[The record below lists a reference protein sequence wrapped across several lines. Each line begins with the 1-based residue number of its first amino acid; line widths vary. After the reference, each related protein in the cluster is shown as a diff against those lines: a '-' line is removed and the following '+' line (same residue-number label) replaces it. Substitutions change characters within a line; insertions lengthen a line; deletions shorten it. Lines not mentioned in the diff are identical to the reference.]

1 MNSIFYRL
9 LLPLLLLCPV
19 KGNAYTL
26 YFGEDQDGAIG
37 VRSSFTNAN
46 AAQADFLNAL
56 STSSTATFES
66 GPLSPINFGIAS
78 ATLSGPIGLV
88 NQPTG
93 TNPYAAYPHSG
104 NRFLQSTSGQFDI
117 TFSVNIG
124 AFGFYA
130 IDIADSGGDLWLRIT
145 QANGNILSINVPE
158 SMPSADGSALFFG
171 LVAESS
177 DEWIKSAYFYDPNN
191 AAELFAFDDFIAG
204 IPIEITEPGDVPEPE
219 TWLLLLFGLG
229 GLYRK
234 LRAQGG
240 AIPAVE

>member
-1 MNSIFYRL
+1 M
-9 LLPLLLLCPV
+9 LLLLLMCPV

-46 AAQADFLNAL
+46 AARTDFLNAL
-56 STSSTATFES
+56 SISTTATFET
-66 GPLSPINFGIAS
+66 GVISPINFGIAS
-78 ATLSGPIGLV
+78 ATLSGLVSIG

-104 NRFLQSTSGQFDI
+104 NRFLQSTSGRFDI
-117 TFSVNIG
+117 TFTANIG
-124 AFGFYA
+124 AFGFYG

-158 SMPSADGSALFFG
+158 TVPSADGSALFFG

-177 DEWIKSAYFYDPNN
+177 DEWIKSVYFYDPNN

-204 IPIEITEPGDVPEPE
+204 MPIESTEPGDVPEPK
-219 TWLLLLFGLG
+219 TWLLLLLGLG
-229 GLYRK
+229 GLYIK
-234 LRAQGG
+234 LRTRGG